1 MALLK
6 KGVQA
11 LIKALL
17 APIPGVLG
25 QVVKWFTTMLEKL
38 GCTMDSLI
46 DRISNFVEGVLM
58 GYIGNVVSWAAC
70 QVKRFTDAILGRVL
84 GEMSGIIN
92 TAFGGL
98 SSVLG
103 ALGSAVDM
111 VGGGYL

>member
-1 MALLK
+1 
-6 KGVQA
+6 
-11 LIKALL
+11 
-17 APIPGVLG
+17 
-25 QVVKWFTTMLEKL
+25 
-38 GCTMDSLI
+38 MDSLI

-58 GYIGNVVSWAAC
+58 GYIGNVVSWAVC

-111 VGGGYL
+111 VGGSYL